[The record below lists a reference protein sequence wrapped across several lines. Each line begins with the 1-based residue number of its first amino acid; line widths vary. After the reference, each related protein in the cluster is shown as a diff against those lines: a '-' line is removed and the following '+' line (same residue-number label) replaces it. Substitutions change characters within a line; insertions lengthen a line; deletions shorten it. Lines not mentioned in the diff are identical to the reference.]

1 MMQQAAGSDRPRF
14 RQEQLVAEPIEDR
27 GGRFIDV
34 MDPDS
39 GNLFRFYE
47 VEFSLACA
55 MDGERDVA
63 GIVQWAKE
71 ELGVA
76 PSQNEVRSVIATLGE
91 LGYLDQTAA
100 AKAAAAAS
108 APRAPARE
116 QDLAAGIVVGTPAR
130 KGAPA
135 VDVELGHAGTA
146 KAPAA
151 QELPKAPDLALG
163 AAGATAAKTPQVP
176 AEEVALGASGPT
188 TATEVSLDL
197 SDHIAVRPDDVKE
210 AVRASKVMAAVDVP
224 KDLLDALEEPKP
236 AKPPVA
242 QPAVVAKAIEKPVE
256 PAIAKAVDKPA
267 IVAKPVEKPAIVTKP
282 VERPVTN
289 AAEKL
294 PVAPTA
300 RRVSPV
306 LVVLLILALGG
317 LAAYMAWKYL
327 LKDSN
332 KDETKTGLVQQP
344 VVPPVAPVVT
354 EEPPVKPSE
363 PVVKLAMD
371 TPATVEV
378 KAEIAGT
385 VEAIEPAKSVNR
397 GAIVAKLVG
406 HRPLATE
413 IAVITKDIARVAPQV
428 TKLENDLVIAQGT
441 NDATKI
447 KTAEKLLEERKKSLA
462 DKQDALAKKTS
473 MLEKH
478 FLKAPTDG
486 DLKPVAKQGAKVL
499 ENAIVFSI
507 SPAPV
512 LVATFKSDG
521 APAAGSSVFVAVK
534 GNETKLTCKV
544 TQVDAD
550 GAKVVCPSDPT
561 LDGVEVTLGGPAP
574 TEPPPPEPPPIAPV
588 IEQPALPPPQPKRV
602 VPPQPKRVVPKV
614 DPKPVDPKPVD
625 PPADPKPDPKPADP
639 KPEGSGA
646 TPP

>member
-116 QDLAAGIVVGTPAR
+116 QELAAGIVVGAPAR

-135 VDVELGHAGTA
+135 VDVELGHAGTT
-146 KAPAA
+146 KAPTA

-163 AAGATAAKTPQVP
+163 AAGATAAKAPQVP
-176 AEEVALGASGPT
+176 AEDVALGASGPS

-236 AKPPVA
+236 APVT

-256 PAIAKAVDKPA
+256 PAIAKVVEKPA

-282 VERPVTN
+282 VERPVTST
-289 AAEKL
+289 AEKL

-317 LAAYMAWKYL
+317 LGAYMAWKYL

-332 KDETKTGLVQQP
+332 KDATKTGMVQQP

-354 EEPPVKPSE
+354 EEPPVKPPE
-363 PVVKLAMD
+363 PVVKLSMD

-385 VEAIEPAKSVNR
+385 VEAIEPARSVKR
-397 GAIVAKLVG
+397 DAIVAKLVG

-428 TKLENDLVIAQGT
+428 AKLETDLVTAQGT
-441 NDATKI
+441 NDAAKI
-447 KTAEKLLEERKKSLA
+447 KAAERLLDERKKSLA

-473 MLEKH
+473 LFEKH
-478 FLKAPTDG
+478 FLKAPADG

-499 ENAIVFSI
+499 ENALVFSI

-512 LVATFKSDG
+512 LVATFKSEG

-550 GAKVVCPSDPT
+550 GAKVVCPSDPM
-561 LDGVEVTLGGPAP
+561 LDGAEVTLGGPAP
-574 TEPPPPEPPPIAPV
+574 TEPPPTEPPPPTAPV
-588 IEQPALPPPQPKRV
+588 IEQPVVPPVQPKR

-625 PPADPKPDPKPADP
+625 PPADPKPDPKPEDP

-646 TPP
+646 PSP